1 MAGSRWTLRPYCAF
15 LLVLLCFAV
24 YGNVLTGDFIWDDQL
39 QVVRNTNIRTLE
51 NVPRAFTSS
60 LWSFMYSKGGGEN
73 NRIFDRYYRPLQTVT
88 YILAYQLGRLS
99 PFVYHLINV
108 ILHSAA
114 TVLVYWL
121 CLEVGLP
128 SMAGLMAGALFAT
141 HPVHTEAVSWIA
153 GVGDLLCGIFYFA
166 ALAGFLR
173 FNRSRRP
180 GWLWMSSICFLAA
193 LFSKEMAATLPAVIV
208 LLMFL
213 TPKEQRPNFKT
224 TVLIVSPYFAVLGIY
239 GAFRVAAV

>member
-60 LWSFMYSKGGGEN
+60 LWSFMYSKEGGEN

-88 YILAYQLGRLS
+88 YILAYQLGGLS

-114 TVLVYWL
+114 TVLV
-121 CLEVGLP
+121 G
-128 SMAGLMAGALFAT
+128 
-141 HPVHTEAVSWIA
+141 
-153 GVGDLLCGIFYFA
+153 CGH
-166 ALAGFLR
+166 GPRSRGCR
-173 FNRSRRP
+173 FNSADPPPASSLRSHP
-180 GWLWMSSICFLAA
+180 TEEFNVTFFYQACASAEPC
-193 LFSKEMAATLPAVIV
+193 EPA
-208 LLMFL
+208 
-213 TPKEQRPNFKT
+213 
-224 TVLIVSPYFAVLGIY
+224 S
-239 GAFRVAAV
+239 